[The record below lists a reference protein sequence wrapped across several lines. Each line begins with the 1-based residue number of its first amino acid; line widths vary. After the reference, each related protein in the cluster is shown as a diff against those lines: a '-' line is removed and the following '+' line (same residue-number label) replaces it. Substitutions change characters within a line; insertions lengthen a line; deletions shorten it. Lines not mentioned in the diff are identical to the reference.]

1 MRELWG
7 VDLRLEPMESLAINT
22 RRNPMRSRRVL
33 AALMIAGMLGVAV
46 TAACAQSDTPPPAPV
61 EIQSIIEPQTM
72 RIEYAPG
79 LSGSQNG
86 LWASGNGK
94 MSAAP
99 DLAYL
104 AVGVRAMEPTVAEAN
119 AEAAEALTAMI
130 GVLNDSGI
138 QDSDIQ
144 TSSLNIRQERDSR
157 QVTRCPEKSDDEMEK
172 SAMAPATEGATV
184 AAPVASVSMEATMEQ
199 AMSAMVAGFGMGSQD
214 ECYTTYEQ
222 VVTGYTVSQ
231 QLTAKVRAM
240 DSIGG
245 LVDQLV
251 EAGRDLTRIDGIN
264 FTIDDPAP
272 LAEQAREKAIQDLL
286 SRAEKMADAAGVQLG
301 DLEYLSESGAS
312 VLEAREEAFFRSA
325 PTAMAMDAA
334 SVSTS
339 ISAGEVT
346 VTANVT
352 GAFSIGEDGEE

>member
-1 MRELWG
+1 
-7 VDLRLEPMESLAINT
+7 
-22 RRNPMRSRRVL
+22 
-33 AALMIAGMLGVAV
+33 
-46 TAACAQSDTPPPAPV
+46 
-61 EIQSIIEPQTM
+61 
-72 RIEYAPG
+72 
-79 LSGSQNG
+79 
-86 LWASGNGK
+86 
-94 MSAAP
+94 
-99 DLAYL
+99 
-104 AVGVRAMEPTVAEAN
+104 MEPTVAEAN

-172 SAMAPATEGATV
+172 SAMAPATV
-184 AAPVASVSMEATMEQ
+184 AAPAAAVSMEATMEQ

-251 EAGRDLTRIDGIN
+251 EAGGDLTRIDGIN

-301 DLEYLSESGAS
+301 DLEYLNESGAS

-325 PTAMAMDAA
+325 PAAMAMDEA